1 MCWTCTGTAGTYVFS
16 KPIVYINASR
26 WGIGWSLDLGSSNH
40 WACFVPKHHMTG
52 VGLMEVPEKR
62 QVQSR
67 STKSKWWNAISIQ
80 FYIHII
86 LYVFCLVC
94 SHVVLTR
101 TRIVER
107 VAGPPLPILTLWL
120 PAPRQGICKEVTKQT
135 TTKVAEVIESQRAR
149 LQTRGFFLLFVVYL
163 KSRRHKLARG
173 TGHTRGNTL
182 YVFNFWVEDRAGQ
195 QGPKKTAASE
205 FKQILLASSTVGE
218 ARRLRMPPD
227 SLKPQK
233 SLTA

>member
-1 MCWTCTGTAGTYVFS
+1 MRHGEASAGRWIWVAQTTGLVLC
-16 KPIVYINASR
+16 PQASHDR
-26 WGIGWSLDLGSSNH
+26 SWADGSSRKETSAKKIYKVKVMKCN
-40 WACFVPKHHMTG
+40 
-52 VGLMEVPEKR
+52 
-62 QVQSR
+62 
-67 STKSKWWNAISIQ
+67 
-80 FYIHII
+80 FYTI
-86 LYVFCLVC
+86 LYTYYIIYILPGMFSCHSN
-94 SHVVLTR
+94 SHPYCGA
-101 TRIVER
+101 
-107 VAGPPLPILTLWL
+107 AGPPLPILTLWL
-120 PAPRQGICKEVTKQT
+120 PAPRQGIPREVTKQT

-149 LQTRGFFLLFVVYL
+149 LQTRGFFLLFVVHL
-163 KSRRHKLARG
+163 ESRKPKLARG

-195 QGPKKTAASE
+195 QGPQKIAASE

>member
-1 MCWTCTGTAGTYVFS
+1 MQ
-16 KPIVYINASR
+16 
-26 WGIGWSLDLGSSNH
+26 
-40 WACFVPKHHMTG
+40 
-52 VGLMEVPEKR
+52 VPEKR
-62 QVQSR
+62 QVQRR

-86 LYVFCLVC
+86 SYIFCLVC
-94 SHVVLTR
+94 SHAILTR
-101 TRIVER
+101 TRIVGR
-107 VAGPPLPILTLWL
+107 VVGPPLPILTLWL
-120 PAPRQGICKEVTKQT
+120 PAPRQGIPKEVTKQT

-149 LQTRGFFLLFVVYL
+149 LQTRGFFLLFVVHL
-163 KSRRHKLARG
+163 ESRKPKLARG

-195 QGPKKTAASE
+195 QGPQKIVASE